1 MKNSLDELLLVLETL
16 RAEKHPEIPADVIK
30 TIAVIQR
37 DNQESAAAR
46 QGKLKSYI
54 DQITDSIGEI
64 S

>member
-16 RAEKHPEIPADVIK
+16 RAEKHQEIPADVIK
-30 TIAVIQR
+30 TITVIQR
-37 DNQESAAAR
+37 DNQESTAVR

>member
-16 RAEKHPEIPADVIK
+16 RAEKYPEIPADVIK
-30 TIAVIQR
+30 TITVIQR
-37 DNQESAAAR
+37 DNQKSTAVR